1 MDFKKLQG
9 SVNKLAYNNI
19 IDSDMQPTIKN
30 VYMYLIKRSPVWATS
45 GPAMNFVVGLFSA
58 TRDFSFS
65 KSFASCEPGT
75 DILNLA
81 NKSGSVV
88 KNKKKVMF
96 KV

>member
-1 MDFKKLQG
+1 
-9 SVNKLAYNNI
+9 
-19 IDSDMQPTIKN
+19 
-30 VYMYLIKRSPVWATS
+30 
-45 GPAMNFVVGLFSA
+45 MNFVVGLFSA

-96 KV
+96 KVNSLNPV